1 MEKIL
6 NLTQHLA
13 TPEQVAQGVVD
24 LSEQDRKALVSAITF
39 EDLPNVE
46 TLANRAKKVCDIA
59 VKYGIK
65 NVMIGGA
72 PFFMST
78 LEKALKSDGMM
89 PVYAFS
95 KRTVVE
101 KQQSDGTVVKT
112 AIFKHEGFFMVA

>member
-39 EDLPNVE
+39 EELPDVAIIE
-46 TLANRAKKVCDIA
+46 NRAKKVCDIA

-78 LEKALKSDGMM
+78 LEKALKSDNMV

-95 KRTVVE
+95 KRIVVE
-101 KQQSDGTVVKT
+101 KQQSDGTVIKT
-112 AIFKHEGFFMVA
+112 AIFKHEGFIKV